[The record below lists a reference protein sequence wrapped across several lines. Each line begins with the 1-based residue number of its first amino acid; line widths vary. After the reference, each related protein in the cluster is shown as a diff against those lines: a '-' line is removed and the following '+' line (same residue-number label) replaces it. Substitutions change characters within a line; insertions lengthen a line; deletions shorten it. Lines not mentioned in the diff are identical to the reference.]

1 MTTHAA
7 SRTPPAL
14 AGSPAERVA
23 TLVIGAGQ
31 AGLAVGY
38 ELTRRRRPFLI
49 VDAADRVGAA
59 WRERWSSLRLFT
71 PARYD
76 ALPGMPFP
84 GPPDA
89 FPTKNDMADYLEA
102 YAHRFGL
109 PIRTGVRVV
118 RLSRAGGRFV
128 AETTSGCIEADAVV
142 VAMSD
147 HQAPRVPPFAAQ
159 LDPAVRQLHSH
170 AYRDP
175 TQLQV
180 GPVLVVGAGNSGA
193 EIAIEV
199 ASSHPTWLAGRG
211 TGHLPFAID
220 GSLGRRV
227 LAPLLLR
234 GVFHRVFTGGTPVG
248 RAVRPK
254 FLSRGGPLIRLKP
267 RDIAAAGVERV
278 PRVVDVLD
286 GRPRLEDGRV
296 LAPTNVIWCTGFH
309 AGLDWVDLPVLDAAG
324 RPRHHRG
331 MALDVAG
338 LAFVGQT
345 FLHAA
350 SSTMIHGVARDAEHV
365 VAMLARDGTRLPAA
379 AGPPTHPPPSPPASR
394 PRPGSTGT
402 AASPPGS
409 TGPRPAR

>member
-1 MTTHAA
+1 MTAHPVP
-7 SRTPPAL
+7 RTPQSPADP
-14 AGSPAERVA
+14 PAERVA

-38 ELTRRRRPFLI
+38 ELARRQRPFLI
-49 VDAADRVGAA
+49 VDAADRIGAA

-84 GPPDA
+84 GPADA
-89 FPTKNDMADYLEA
+89 FPSKDQMADYLEA
-102 YAHRFGL
+102 YARHFRL
-109 PIRTGVRVV
+109 PVRTGVRVE
-118 RLSRAGGRFV
+118 RLARDGGRFV
-128 AETTSGCIEADAVV
+128 AETSTGRIEADAVV

-147 HQAPRVPPFAAQ
+147 HQAPRVPPFAPQ
-159 LDPAVRQLHSH
+159 LDPAVHQLHAH

-175 TQLQV
+175 TQLRE

-211 TGHLPFAID
+211 TGHLPFPID
-220 GSLGRRV
+220 GNLGRRV

-234 GVFHRVFTGGTPVG
+234 GVFHRLLTGGTPLG
-248 RAVRPK
+248 RAIRPR

-267 RDIAAAGVERV
+267 RDVAAAGVERV
-278 PRVVDVLD
+278 PRVVDVVD

-296 LAPTNVIWCTGFH
+296 LAPSNVIWCTGFH
-309 AGLDWVDLPVLDAAG
+309 GGLDWIDLPVWDATG
-324 RPRHHRG
+324 RPRHRRG
-331 MALDVAG
+331 VALDVPG
-338 LAFVGQT
+338 LAFVGHT

-350 SSTMIHGVARDAEHV
+350 SSAMIHGVARDAQHV
-365 VAMLARDGTRLPAA
+365 VAMLDRQSTRRRAA
-379 AGPPTHPPPSPPASR
+379 AGPPTTSPSPRDRPPPL
-394 PRPGSTGT
+394 
-402 AASPPGS
+402 
-409 TGPRPAR
+409 PARRSARRAN

>member
-1 MTTHAA
+1 MTAHPVP
-7 SRTPPAL
+7 RTPHVPAH
-14 AGSPAERVA
+14 PPTERVA

-38 ELTRRRRPFLI
+38 ELARRQRPFLI
-49 VDAADRVGAA
+49 VDAADRIGAA

-84 GPPDA
+84 GPADA
-89 FPTKNDMADYLEA
+89 FPSKDQMADYLEA
-102 YAHRFGL
+102 YARHFRL
-109 PIRTGVRVV
+109 PVRTGVRVE
-118 RLSRAGGRFV
+118 RLARDGGRFV
-128 AETTSGCIEADAVV
+128 AETSTGRIEADAVV

-147 HQAPRVPPFAAQ
+147 HQAPRLPPFAPQ
-159 LDPAVRQLHSH
+159 LDPAVQQLHAH

-175 TQLQV
+175 TQLRE

-220 GSLGRRV
+220 GNLGQRV

-234 GVFHRVFTGGTPVG
+234 GVFHRLLTGGTPLG
-248 RAVRPK
+248 RAIRPR

-267 RDIAAAGVERV
+267 RDVAAAGVERV
-278 PRVVDVLD
+278 PRVVDVVD

-296 LAPTNVIWCTGFH
+296 LAPSNVIWCTGFH
-309 AGLDWVDLPVLDAAG
+309 GGLDWIDLPVWDATG
-324 RPRHHRG
+324 RPRHRRG
-331 MALDVAG
+331 VALDVPG
-338 LAFVGQT
+338 LAFVGHT

-350 SSTMIHGVARDAEHV
+350 SSAMIHGVARDAQHV
-365 VAMLARDGTRLPAA
+365 VAMLDRQSTRRRAA
-379 AGPPTHPPPSPPASR
+379 AGPPTTSPSPRDRPPPL
-394 PRPGSTGT
+394 
-402 AASPPGS
+402 
-409 TGPRPAR
+409 PARRSARRAN

>member
-1 MTTHAA
+1 MTAPTEP
-7 SRTPPAL
+7 RTPAVPTDP
-14 AGSPAERVA
+14 PAERVA

-38 ELTRRRRPFLI
+38 ELARRHRPFLI
-49 VDAADRVGAA
+49 VDAADRIGAA
-59 WRERWSSLRLFT
+59 WRDRWSSLRLFT

-84 GPPDA
+84 GPAHA
-89 FPTKNDMADYLEA
+89 FPTKNEMADYLEA
-102 YAHRFGL
+102 YARHFGL
-109 PIRTGVRVV
+109 PVRTGVRVE

-128 AETTSGCIEADAVV
+128 AETASGRIEADAVV

-147 HQAPRVPPFAAQ
+147 HQAARVPPFAPQ
-159 LDPAVRQLHSH
+159 LDPAVRQLHSR

-175 TQLQV
+175 TQLRD

-220 GSLGRRV
+220 GGIGRRL

-234 GVFHRVFTGGTPVG
+234 GVFHRLLTGGTPLG
-248 RAVRPK
+248 RAVRPQ

-278 PRVVDVLD
+278 PRVVGVVD

-296 LAPTNVIWCTGFH
+296 LAPSNVIWCTGFH
-309 AGLDWVDLPVLDAAG
+309 GGLEWIDLPVLDATG
-324 RPRHHRG
+324 RPRHRRG
-331 MALDVAG
+331 VAVDVPG
-338 LAFVGQT
+338 LAFVGRT

-365 VAMLARDGTRLPAA
+365 VAMLHREGAPRPAA
-379 AGPPTHPPPSPPASR
+379 GGAPTTPPPPMSPSPPRAA
-394 PRPGSTGT
+394 PRS
-402 AASPPGS
+402 
-409 TGPRPAR
+409 ARRAN

>member
-1 MTTHAA
+1 MTAQPA
-7 SRTPPAL
+7 PRTPPAL
-14 AGSPAERVA
+14 ADSPAERVA

-38 ELTRRRRPFLI
+38 ELARRRRPFLI
-49 VDAADRVGAA
+49 VDAAERVGAA

-84 GPPDA
+84 GPAHA
-89 FPTKNDMADYLEA
+89 FPTKNEMADYLEA

-109 PIRTGVRVV
+109 PIRTGVRVL

-128 AETTSGCIEADAVV
+128 AETAGGRIEADAVV

-147 HQAPRVPPFAAQ
+147 HQVPRVPPFAAQ

-175 TQLQV
+175 AQLRE

-199 ASSHPTWLAGRG
+199 ASGHPTWLAGRG

-220 GSLGRRV
+220 ETVGRRV

-234 GVFHRVFTGGTPVG
+234 GVFHRLLTGGTPVG

-267 RDIAAAGVERV
+267 RDISAAGVERV
-278 PRVVDVLD
+278 PRVIGVVD
-286 GRPRLEDGRV
+286 GRPRLEGGRV

-309 AGLDWVDLPVLDAAG
+309 AGLGWIDLPVLDATG
-324 RPRHHRG
+324 RPRHRRG
-331 MALDVAG
+331 LAVDVPG

-350 SSTMIHGVARDAEHV
+350 SSSMVHGVARDAEHV
-365 VAMLARDGTRLPAA
+365 VAMLHREGSRRPAA
-379 AGPPTHPPPSPPASR
+379 AGSSATARPPASPPPP
-394 PRPGSTGT
+394 PRT
-402 AASPPGS
+402 ARRSAG
-409 TGPRPAR
+409 RAN

>member
-1 MTTHAA
+1 MTAPTEP
-7 SRTPPAL
+7 RTPAVPTDP
-14 AGSPAERVA
+14 PAERVA

-38 ELTRRRRPFLI
+38 ELARRHRPFLI
-49 VDAADRVGAA
+49 VDAADRIGAA
-59 WRERWSSLRLFT
+59 WRDRWSSLRLVT

-84 GPPDA
+84 GPAHA
-89 FPTKNDMADYLEA
+89 FPTKNEMADYLEA
-102 YAHRFGL
+102 YARHFGL
-109 PIRTGVRVV
+109 PVRTGVRVE

-128 AETTSGCIEADAVV
+128 AETASGRIEADAVV

-147 HQAPRVPPFAAQ
+147 HQAARVPPFAPQ
-159 LDPAVRQLHSH
+159 LDPAVRQLHSR

-175 TQLQV
+175 TQLRD

-220 GSLGRRV
+220 GGIGRRL

-234 GVFHRVFTGGTPVG
+234 GVFHRLLTGGTPLG
-248 RAVRPK
+248 RAVRPQ

-278 PRVVDVLD
+278 PRVVGVVD

-296 LAPTNVIWCTGFH
+296 LAPSNVIWCTGFH
-309 AGLDWVDLPVLDAAG
+309 GGLEWIDLPVLDATG
-324 RPRHHRG
+324 RPRHRRG
-331 MALDVAG
+331 VAVDVPG
-338 LAFVGQT
+338 LAFVGRT

-365 VAMLARDGTRLPAA
+365 VAMLHREGAPRPAA
-379 AGPPTHPPPSPPASR
+379 GGAPTTPPPPMSPSPPRAA
-394 PRPGSTGT
+394 PRS
-402 AASPPGS
+402 
-409 TGPRPAR
+409 ARRAN

>member
-1 MTTHAA
+1 MTAHPVP
-7 SRTPPAL
+7 RTPPVPAD
-14 AGSPAERVA
+14 PQAERVA

-38 ELTRRRRPFLI
+38 ELARRQRPFLI

-76 ALPGMPFP
+76 GLPGLPFP
-84 GPPDA
+84 GPAHA
-89 FPTKNDMADYLEA
+89 FPTKDEMADYLEA
-102 YAHRFGL
+102 YARHFDL
-109 PIRTGVRVV
+109 PIRTGVRVE
-118 RLSRAGGRFV
+118 RLSRAGERFV
-128 AETTSGCIEADAVV
+128 AETATGRIEADAVV

-147 HQAPRVPPFAAQ
+147 HQAARVPPFAPQ

-175 TQLQV
+175 TQLRE

-199 ASSHPTWLAGRG
+199 ASSHPTSLAGRG

-220 GSLGRRV
+220 GNLGRRV
-227 LAPLLLR
+227 LAPLVLR
-234 GVFHRVFTGGTPVG
+234 GVFHRLLTGGTPLG
-248 RAVRPK
+248 RAVRPQ

-267 RDIAAAGVERV
+267 RDIAAAGIERV
-278 PRVVDVLD
+278 PRVVDVVD

-309 AGLDWVDLPVLDAAG
+309 GGLDWIDLPVLDATG
-324 RPRHHRG
+324 RPRHRRG
-331 MALDVAG
+331 LALDVPG

-365 VAMLARDGTRLPAA
+365 VAMLHREGTRRPEVAD
-379 AGPPTHPPPSPPASR
+379 PPTPSTPPMSPPPPPQVRRS
-394 PRPGSTGT
+394 
-402 AASPPGS
+402 
-409 TGPRPAR
+409 ARRVN